1 MNIIDQVKKA
11 GVVGAGGAGFPAWK
25 KMSARAEVV
34 IANGSE
40 CEPLLRVDQQLM
52 TLHACEI
59 VEGMKLVMRSTGA
72 ARGVIALKE
81 KYHEAVIAIEGCR
94 GRDGIDV
101 HLLNNYYP
109 AGDEQALVCDVLG
122 RVVPEGG
129 IPIDVGVVVQNVG
142 TLINIARAGR
152 GESVTHRWLTV
163 AGAVREP
170 KTIIAPVGASIADAV
185 AAAGG
190 ATASPHAVID
200 GGPLMG
206 VESRGVVTKT
216 TTSLIVLPVDH
227 KIVRYKRKPIELD
240 VKIAR
245 SACEGCRFCTDL
257 CPRFLLGHRLEPH
270 AIMGAV
276 SYQAVEEI
284 DPLVVAQAYLCC
296 QCGLCGMYACPTM
309 LSPER
314 IIKGLAAGLK
324 ASGAA
329 PLHRRK
335 RVEVHPE
342 RDYRRAPIPNLI
354 SRFEIEKYDLDAPMM
369 SEPIEV
375 AAVSI
380 PLKQHVGAPCEPLV
394 KVGETVKA
402 GQTIGD
408 VPEGRLGAPI
418 HASIGGVVS
427 SVTAEGIGIRA

>member
-11 GVVGAGGAGFPAWK
+11 GVVGAGGAGFPTWK

-52 TLHACEI
+52 ILHALDI
-59 VEGMKLVMRSTGA
+59 IEGMKLVMQSTGA
-72 ARGVIALKE
+72 KRGIIALKE
-81 KYHEAVIAIEGCR
+81 KYHKAVIAIEGCR

-101 HLLNNYYP
+101 YLLDNYYP

-142 TLINIARAGR
+142 TLINVARASR
-152 GESVTHRWLTV
+152 GEAVTHRWLTV

-170 KTIIAPVGASIADAV
+170 KTIIAPVGAPTADAI

-190 ATASPHAVID
+190 ATMSPYAVID

-206 VESRGVVTKT
+206 VESKGIVTKT

-257 CPRFLLGHRLEPH
+257 CPRFLLGHKIEPH

-276 SYQAVEEI
+276 AYQAVEEI
-284 DPLVVAQAYLCC
+284 NPLVVAQAYLCC

-309 LSPER
+309 LSPDR
-314 IIKGLAAGLK
+314 IIKRLAGNLK

-329 PLHRRK
+329 PLHKRK

-354 SRFEIEKYDLDAPMM
+354 SRFELEKYDLDAPMM
-369 SEPIEV
+369 SEPIEA
-375 AAVSI
+375 AAVTV
-380 PLKQHVGAPCEPLV
+380 PLKQHAGVPCKPLV
-394 KVGETVKA
+394 KAGETVKV
-402 GQTIGD
+402 GQAIGG
-408 VPEGRLGAPI
+408 VPDGQLGAPI
-418 HASIGGVVS
+418 HASISGVVS

>member
-1 MNIIDQVKKA
+1 MDIIDQVKKA
-11 GVVGAGGAGFPAWK
+11 GVVGAGGAGFPTWK
-25 KMSARAEVV
+25 KISAPAKVV

-52 TLHACEI
+52 TLHAGEI
-59 VEGMKLVMRSTGA
+59 VEGMKLVMQSTGA
-72 ARGVIALKE
+72 GRGIIALKE
-81 KYHEAVIAIEGCR
+81 KYHKAVIALEGCR
-94 GRDGIDV
+94 GRDGIDI
-101 HLLNNYYP
+101 HLLDNYYP

-122 RVVPEGG
+122 LVVPEGG

-142 TLINIARAGR
+142 TLINVARASR
-152 GESVTHRWLTV
+152 GEPVTHRWLTV
-163 AGAVREP
+163 TGAVREP
-170 KTIIAPVGASIADAV
+170 KTIIAPIGTSIADAI

-190 ATASPHAVID
+190 ATVSPSAVID

-206 VESRGVVTKT
+206 VESRGIVTKT

-240 VKIAR
+240 LKAAR

-257 CPRFLLGHRLEPH
+257 CPRFLLGHGLEPH
-270 AIMGAV
+270 SIMGAV
-276 SYQAVEEI
+276 AYQAVEEI
-284 DPLVVAQAYLCC
+284 DPLVIAQAYLCC

-309 LSPER
+309 LSPDR
-314 IIKGLAAGLK
+314 IIKGLVESLK

-329 PLHRRK
+329 PLHKRK
-335 RVEVHPE
+335 RVEIRAE

-354 SRFEIEKYDLDAPMM
+354 SRLEIEKYDVEAPMM
-369 SEPIEV
+369 SGPIEV
-375 AAVSI
+375 AAVNV
-380 PLKQHVGAPCEPLV
+380 PLKQHVGAPCTPLV
-394 KVGETVKA
+394 KVGESVKA

-408 VPEGRLGAPI
+408 VPEGQLGASV

>member
-1 MNIIDQVKKA
+1 M
-11 GVVGAGGAGFPAWK
+11 VGAGGAGFPTWK
-25 KMSARAEVV
+25 KMSARAEIV

-59 VEGMKLVMRSTGA
+59 VEGMKLVMQSTGA
-72 ARGVIALKE
+72 TRGVIALKE
-81 KYHEAVIAIEGCR
+81 KYHKAVIALEGCH
-94 GRDGIDV
+94 GRNGIDI
-101 HLLNNYYP
+101 HRLDNYYP

-122 RVVPEGG
+122 LVVPEGG

-142 TLINIARAGR
+142 TLINIARASR
-152 GESVTHRWLTV
+152 GEAVTHRWLTV
-163 AGAVREP
+163 TGAVREP
-170 KTIIAPVGASIADAV
+170 KTIIAPVGTSIADAV

-190 ATASPHAVID
+190 VTVSPNAVID

-206 VESRGVVTKT
+206 VESRGYVTKT
-216 TTSLIVLPVDH
+216 TTSLIVLPADH
-227 KIVRYKRKPIELD
+227 KIVRYKRRPIELD

-257 CPRFLLGHRLEPH
+257 CPRFLLGHKLEPH

-276 SYQAVEEI
+276 AYQTVEEI
-284 DPLVVAQAYLCC
+284 NPLVVAQAYLCC

-309 LSPER
+309 LSPDR
-314 IIKGLAAGLK
+314 IIKGLAGSLK

-329 PLHRRK
+329 PLHKRK
-335 RVEVHPE
+335 RIEVHPE

-354 SRFEIEKYDLDAPMM
+354 SRFELKEYDLDAPMM

-375 AAVSI
+375 SAVNI
-380 PLKQHVGAPCEPLV
+380 PFKQHVGVPCAPVV

-402 GQTIGD
+402 GQVIGD
-408 VPEGRLGAPI
+408 VPDGALGAPI

>member
-1 MNIIDQVKKA
+1 MNIVEQVKKA

-25 KMSARAEVV
+25 KMSARAEIV

-52 TLHACEI
+52 TLHAPEI

-72 ARGVIALKE
+72 KRGVIALKE
-81 KYHEAVIAIEGCR
+81 KYHKAVIALEGCP
-94 GRDGIDV
+94 GRNGIDV
-101 HLLNNYYP
+101 HLLDNYYP

-142 TLINIARAGR
+142 TLINVARAGR
-152 GESVTHRWLTV
+152 GEAVTHRWLTV
-163 AGAVREP
+163 AGAVHEP
-170 KTIIAPVGASIADAV
+170 KTIVAPIGAPVADAV

-190 ATASPHAVID
+190 ATASPNAVID

-227 KIVRYKRKPIELD
+227 KIIRYKRKPMELD
-240 VKIAR
+240 LKSAR

-257 CPRFLLGHRLEPH
+257 CPRFLLGHNLEPH

-276 SYQAVEEI
+276 AYQAVEEI
-284 DPLVVAQAYLCC
+284 NPLVLASAYLCC

-309 LSPER
+309 LSPDR
-314 IIKGLAAGLK
+314 IIKGLAGSLK

-329 PLHRRK
+329 PLHKRK
-335 RVEVHPE
+335 RIEARPE
-342 RDYRRAPIPNLI
+342 RDYRRAPVPNLI
-354 SRFEIEKYDLDAPMM
+354 SRFELGRYDVDAPMTG
-369 SEPIEV
+369 EPIEV
-375 AAVSI
+375 AAVNV
-380 PLKQHVGAPCEPLV
+380 PLKQHVGVPCAPLV
-394 KVGETVKA
+394 GVGEAVKA
-402 GQTIGD
+402 GQTIGG
-408 VPEGRLGAPI
+408 VPEGELGAPI
-418 HASIGGVVS
+418 HASIDGVVS